1 MRDHSVDFD
10 SQSLLGN
17 IVEHLE
23 GPKGVE
29 RILLPKFVKAFGWQT
44 ANPGQDKNSRS
55 SPRRLHNQAHVIVN
69 DDAQMTTNTQV

>member
-44 ANPGQDKNSRS
+44 ANPGQDKNDLEVQTPVISEKTAQPSSRDS
-55 SPRRLHNQAHVIVN
+55 E
-69 DDAQMTTNTQV
+69 